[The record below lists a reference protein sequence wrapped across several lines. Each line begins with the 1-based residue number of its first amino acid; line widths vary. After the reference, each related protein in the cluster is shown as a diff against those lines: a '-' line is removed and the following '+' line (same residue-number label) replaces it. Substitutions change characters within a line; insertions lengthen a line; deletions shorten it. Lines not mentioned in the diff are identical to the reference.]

1 MRTSDDLHRSASRW
15 TLSLQLAAPSV
26 VQQQSF
32 RLAATRIQR
41 HCELGQSNYVIEEV
55 LEREVTVRNKH
66 QSVGWCAAKQFF
78 SEVVGDDDL
87 WSIAKVTE
95 FAMVESHRAKLRLVH
110 RSDGNMRVTD
120 VPVSYTHLT
129 LPTKRIV

>member
-1 MRTSDDLHRSASRW
+1 MPTRDDLHRSASRW
-15 TLSLQLAAPSV
+15 SLSLQLAAPSV

-41 HCELGQSNYVIEEV
+41 HCELGQSNYVTEEV

-66 QSVGWCAAKQFF
+66 QSVGWCAAQQFF

-95 FAMVESHRAKLRLVH
+95 FAMVAIPPSEVATGAPIRWQHARH
-110 RSDGNMRVTD
+110 
-120 VPVSYTHLT
+120 
-129 LPTKRIV
+129 